1 MKSRRYIFVV
11 LTLIWV
17 AVIFGFSLQPAEIS
31 DGTSISFLQK
41 IVKIFMPWFLD
52 DLERLA
58 PEKLILLNFIVRKC
72 AHFTEYF
79 ILGVLSTVTVL
90 HMTWTR
96 RWVCG
101 LGFCVAIACLDECL
115 QLFVSGRSG
124 KVLDVLIDGA
134 GALVG
139 LLVVCL
145 AVRIIHSCKKSR
157 GGDLRYGR

>member
-1 MKSRRYIFVV
+1 MKNKRLIISWSLLIGWMLLIFFMSNQPADISNKQSDLAINLFSIIGIDLNNHLGEIASFVV
-11 LTLIWV
+11 
-17 AVIFGFSLQPAEIS
+17 
-31 DGTSISFLQK
+31 
-41 IVKIFMPWFLD
+41 
-52 DLERLA
+52 
-58 PEKLILLNFIVRKC
+58 RKA

-90 HMTWTR
+90 HMTWKR

-124 KVLDVLIDGA
+124 KVIDVLIDGA

-139 LLVVCL
+139 LLIVYLV
-145 AVRIIHSCKKSR
+145 VRIISGYKNKSI
-157 GGDLRYGR
+157 DLVV